1 MRLKID
7 KEKRDLI
14 RDLIQESFFIDG
26 RETLKMF
33 EDDIGVIY
41 KLIEQTPITN
51 DTQEDLLKTV
61 IIDRENH
68 LLKEIIE
75 LAADNIMCCLAE
87 DKDSDW
93 G

>member
-14 RDLIQESFFIDG
+14 RDLIQETFFIDG

-33 EDDIGVIY
+33 EDDIGMIY

-51 DTQEDLLKTV
+51 DTQEDLLKAAV
-61 IIDRENH
+61 VDRENH

-75 LAADNIMCCLAE
+75 MAADNIICHLAE
-87 DKDSDW
+87 ERDSDW
-93 G
+93 

>member
-51 DTQEDLLKTV
+51 DTQEDLLRV
-61 IIDRENH
+61 AILDRENH

-75 LAADNIMCCLAE
+75 MAADNIVCHLAE
-87 DKDSDW
+87 GDSDW
-93 G
+93 